1 MPAARLILL
10 RVLALPVAEIA
21 AFWLAAGATGLIPA
35 LVLLPAASAA
45 GMLVLAGRGRR
56 LLRRISRRA
65 PHRPRPETAAFTGG
79 GFIVAGGILPAIPG
93 FLAGVA
99 GVLLLIPFIQ
109 RRVAGAWL
117 SPPHSA
123 R

>member
-21 AFWLAAGATGLIPA
+21 AFWLVADATGLIPV
-35 LVLLPAASAA
+35 LVLLLAASAA

-56 LLRRISRRA
+56 LLWRISRRA
-65 PHRPRPETAAFTGG
+65 PHRPRPETAAFTAS

-93 FLAGVA
+93 FLTGVT
-99 GVLLLIPFIQ
+99 GVLLLIPFSQ

-117 SPPHSA
+117 SPPRGA